1 MLARL
6 LAALPSVRTA
16 RDLAV
21 AEERLRL
28 SFDALEATR
37 ALLDHERA
45 QRRELQAKYD
55 RLVEA
60 RLYRQGDIAAPVLTQ
75 PMSSAPAATGSPFGA
90 FARLAWPANG
100 STTPQPVGDDEMQ

>member
-21 AEERLRL
+21 AEQKI
-28 SFDALEATR
+28 AH
-37 ALLDHERA
+37 LDHRDAELCRILEGERA
-45 QRRELQAKYD
+45 ERRDLQAKYD

-60 RLYRQGDIAAPVLTQ
+60 RLYRQGDIASPVLTQ
-75 PMSSAPAATGSPFGA
+75 PKTPAPLATGPFGA
-90 FARLAWPANG
+90 FGRLVMGPNG
-100 STTPQPVGDDEMQ
+100 TTYTEPVGDDDMG